1 MNAESQAMKRAE
13 VVDEVSK
20 WGVGLGIL
28 IVALFP
34 LSIPF
39 LILTAVALLPLLV
52 PVLALGLIAAIVA
65 LPAMLIRRFAR
76 RRRPRGE
83 RHGNGQELAPRPA
96 RLG

>member
-65 LPAMLIRRFAR
+65 LPAMLIRRIAR
-76 RRRPRGE
+76 RRRPQGG
-83 RHGNGQELAPRPA
+83 RHGSRQEIAPRPA

>member
-65 LPAMLIRRFAR
+65 LPAMLIRRIAR
-76 RRRPRGE
+76 RRRSLQE
-83 RHGNGQELAPRPA
+83 RHRSGKEIAPQPA